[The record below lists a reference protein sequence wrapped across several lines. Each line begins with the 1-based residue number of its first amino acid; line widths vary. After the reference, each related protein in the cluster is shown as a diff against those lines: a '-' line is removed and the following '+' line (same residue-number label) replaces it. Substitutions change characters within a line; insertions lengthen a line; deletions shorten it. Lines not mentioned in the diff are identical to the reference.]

1 MSHEPRRL
9 IAGLDTQGK
18 SCAVRDEPI
27 PLSDTGMGMQI
38 ATLFTG
44 PAARI
49 DNAAP
54 PGESFPAFDFE
65 RQLCGETYSM
75 MIAVNPPGLGKDDP
89 GMHRTDTCDHFY
101 VISGEVV
108 LVLEDGD
115 HVMRAGDVGVIRG
128 VMHGW
133 RNDTGNEAR
142 LVTFVLPA

>member
-1 MSHEPRRL
+1 MSRPPRRL
-9 IAGLDTQGK
+9 IAGLDANGK

-27 PLSDTGMGMQI
+27 AARDTGMGMQI
-38 ATLFTG
+38 AVLTTG
-44 PAARI
+44 FCQPI

-54 PGESFPAFDFE
+54 LGESFPAFDFA
-65 RQLCGETYSM
+65 QLSQPVYSM
-75 MIAVNPPGLGKDDP
+75 MIATNPPGLGKDDP
-89 GMHRTDTCDHFY
+89 GMHRTDTADHFY
-101 VISGEVV
+101 VIEGEVV

-133 RNDTGNEAR
+133 RNDSEAEAR